1 MTALARTRPLRI
13 GMVGLGDIAQKAYLP
28 VLTAR
33 DDVELAL
40 MTRDADRLDRV
51 GRQYGVPRRTTDLD
65 DLLDGSLDAA
75 FVHASTE
82 AHADLVERLLDAGM
96 PVLVDKPLAPDLA
109 TATRLV
115 DTAERL
121 GLSLAVGFNR
131 RFCPAYAAL
140 AGLDPAVVL
149 MEKNRPALPGEPRRF
164 AFDDFVHVVDTIRFL
179 LPPGEEE
186 VSVWCSVDDGLLATV
201 TVGIRVG
208 QSTGVGIMHRV
219 SGAEEET
226 LEVMGAGFK
235 HRVVNLTEVSTAEA
249 DHPEVTYRRGRDSWT
264 QVPTVRGFTA
274 MCDAF
279 LSAVRS
285 GTTLSARDALRT
297 HAVCESVVQAAEAAR
312 DTGSVRTSG

>member
-1 MTALARTRPLRI
+1 
-13 GMVGLGDIAQKAYLP
+13 MVGLGDIAQKAYLP

-40 MTRDADRLDRV
+40 MTRNPDRLDRL
-51 GRQYGVPRRTTDLD
+51 GRQYGVARRTTDLD
-65 DLLDGSLDAA
+65 DLLDGGIDAA

-82 AHADLVERLLDAGM
+82 AHAELVERLLGAGV

-109 TATRLV
+109 TATHLV

-140 AGLDPAVVL
+140 AGLHPAVVL
-149 MEKNRPALPGEPRRF
+149 MEKNRPGLPGEPRRF
-164 AFDDFVHVVDTIRFL
+164 AFDDFIHVVDTVRFL
-179 LPPGEEE
+179 LPRGEEE
-186 VSVWCSVDDGLLATV
+186 VSVWCSVDSGLLATV

-208 QSTGVGIMHRV
+208 QSTGLGIMHRV
-219 SGAEEET
+219 SGGEEET
-226 LEVMGAGFK
+226 LEVMGTGFK
-235 HRVVNLTEVSTAEA
+235 HRVEGLTEVATVEA
-249 DHPEVTYRRGRDSWT
+249 DHPTVTYRRGRDSWT

-274 MCDAF
+274 MCAAF

-285 GTTLSARDALRT
+285 GATLSARDALRS
-297 HAVCESVVQAAEAAR
+297 HAICERVVQIAEAAR
-312 DTGSVRTSG
+312 DEQPAPNAPTAPTAP